1 MCVCV
6 CVCVWEDAHHRY
18 GGRPGKGMNLGEN
31 FWVWDY
37 IFGTYADRESL
48 RIRASVGD
56 DKTTKSS

>member
-1 MCVCV
+1 
-6 CVCVWEDAHHRY
+6 VCVWKDAHHRY